1 MANSIDNTQ
10 DIIDSRDV
18 IERIEELEDDFD
30 NLDKTELEELETLKA
45 LQKEG
50 EDYCSDWSYGEVLIR
65 DSYFKEYAEEL
76 ANEIGAIDSNVNWPV
91 SCIDW
96 EQAASEL
103 QMDYNCID
111 FDGVDY
117 WIRLT

>member
-10 DIIDSRDV
+10 DTIDSRDV

-76 ANEIGAIDSNVNWPV
+76 ANEVGAINSNANWPIY
-91 SCIDW
+91 CIDW
-96 EQAASEL
+96 DYAASEL

-117 WIRLT
+117 WIR